1 MKTIAEVLN
10 QTPANTFHLQEKRPG
25 LFQLIGPVFHEDGD
39 MMSIFLERV
48 EEDKIKISDHGLS
61 LMRLSY
67 LFDID
72 SDKKKKTL
80 NDMILARSAMLEKGS
95 IELIVHDEA
104 LFPGIMNFSQLVSE
118 VCNLDTIPNKPN
130 SPKQKYVR
138 RTSSRA

>member
-1 MKTIAEVLN
+1 
-10 QTPANTFHLQEKRPG
+10 
-25 LFQLIGPVFHEDGD
+25 
-39 MMSIFLERV
+39 
-48 EEDKIKISDHGLS
+48 
-61 LMRLSY
+61 MRLSY

-80 NDMILARSAMLEKGS
+80 NDMILARSATLEKGS

-138 RTSSRA
+138 RTSLRA